1 MTLVATALAVAIL
14 ACFAFSKSPL
24 GLVGMVLL
32 FTLSPPAFIALLV
45 VAKTLDRSVSMLIED
60 VGVDVSLKW
69 KALRSAFEEW
79 FELGL
84 SMLVGLWLLQH
95 RADADGA

>member
-1 MTLVATALAVAIL
+1 MPTHPGLDTAISLSLLHSGDLLTLVATALAIAIL

-45 VAKTLDRSVSMLIED
+45 VM
-60 VGVDVSLKW
+60 
-69 KALRSAFEEW
+69 
-79 FELGL
+79 GL
-84 SMLVGLWLLQH
+84 LFFFTC
-95 RADADGA
+95 

>member
-1 MTLVATALAVAIL
+1 LTLVATALAVAIL

-45 VAKTLDRSVSMLIED
+45 VMGILFFFTR
-60 VGVDVSLKW
+60 
-69 KALRSAFEEW
+69 
-79 FELGL
+79 
-84 SMLVGLWLLQH
+84 
-95 RADADGA
+95 